1 MRLLGLTT
9 RALRAS
15 GLELILHCSV
25 PPNDGGIAMGQAAI
39 AAERMKNSGN

>member
-1 MRLLGLTT
+1 MRLLGLRT

-15 GLELILHCSV
+15 GFELFSHRNV
-25 PPNDGGIAMGQAAI
+25 PRNDGGIALGQAAI